1 MRVNLLILKFGI
13 LGDGVATDEDICLIH
28 LGPVGD
34 LTLAKVEPLV
44 ANIIKKGRQENFSSL
59 PIPRHFL
66 ILQECCIFIL
76 IFDLNVNDVSSL
88 KSPLD
93 LRISW
98 QVHHT
103 YLSVTETGRSK
114 LGRIIELLHDLLQL
128 SI

>member
-1 MRVNLLILKFGI
+1 LEKVLRVNLLILKFGI
-13 LGDGVATDEDICLIH
+13 LGDGVATDEDICLVH

-44 ANIIKKGRQENFSSL
+44 TNIIEKGRQENFSSL

-66 ILQECCIFIL
+66 ILQECRIFIL
-76 IFDLNVNDVSSL
+76 IFDLNVNDVSS
-88 KSPLD
+88 
-93 LRISW
+93 
-98 QVHHT
+98 
-103 YLSVTETGRSK
+103 LSVTETGRSK